1 MKEENR
7 PGRLRR
13 LLPALGL
20 PAAAL
25 GALILLA
32 PLDPSGIAAHA
43 QVSVFEDAGEDA
55 VEDHDVDQDVD
66 QDVTLHTV
74 QWPGE
79 SLSLIAAW
87 YTGDPR
93 NWTILAAI
101 NGGDGSDAVRA
112 SEVILIPKA
121 LLTTETPMPR
131 AFVDFYSQRDSGR
144 LPRKPPPQ
152 ARRNPKPSPRK
163 EARPRPAPQPA
174 PPAGPLE
181 LFGPRE

>member
-7 PGRLRR
+7 PGRLRG
-13 LLPALGL
+13 LILALSL

-32 PLDPSGIAAHA
+32 PLEAARNAAYA

-55 VEDHDVDQDVD
+55 VEDHAVD

-121 LLTTETPMPR
+121 LLTTDTPMPR
-131 AFVDFYSQRDSGR
+131 AFVDFYTQRDSGR
-144 LPRKPPPQ
+144 LPRKAPPQ

-181 LFGPRE
+181 LFGPKE

>member
-1 MKEENR
+1 MKKVKR
-7 PGRLRR
+7 PRGMRR
-13 LLPALGL
+13 LSAAFFV
-20 PAAAL
+20 AAAAV
-25 GALILLA
+25 GALFLLA
-32 PLDPSGIAAHA
+32 PLDPSGTAAHA
-43 QVSVFEDAGEDA
+43 QVSVFEDTGEDA
-55 VEDHDVDQDVD
+55 VHDHAVD

-131 AFVDFYSQRDSGR
+131 AFVDFYTQRDSGR
-144 LPRKPPPQ
+144 LPRKAPPQ

-163 EARPRPAPQPA
+163 EARPRPPSEP
-174 PPAGPLE
+174 PPAEPLE
-181 LFGPRE
+181 LFGPKE